1 MKRVLLYLIA
11 TVACLSSYADK
22 TYTMTVP
29 DENNPGKMISYNIVE
44 PLFKDNNNNF
54 LARMYNYMESPNLV
68 EKRKNL
74 NSVGVTSRGSDETKA
89 LQTNAGF
96 LAQSDGVSS
105 PGFSL
110 KGKNLMILFVL
121 DENGF
126 PTNPQII
133 ENKGF
138 NNSEKLLSIFTSSE
152 PIDPGYING
161 KKAPFTGLL
170 KMSGQDGVRIIWSPM
185 IGTASNVDLQGMK

>member
-1 MKRVLLYLIA
+1 MKKVILLLIA
-11 TVACLSSYADK
+11 TVAGLSCFAEK
-22 TYTMTVP
+22 TYTMTLA
-29 DENNPGKMISYNIVE
+29 DENNPGKMISYNIIE

-54 LARMYNYMESPNLV
+54 IGRMYNYMKSPNLV

-133 ENKGF
+133 ENTGF
-138 NNSEKLLSIFTSSE
+138 NDTEKLLSIFTSSE
-152 PIDPGYING
+152 PIEPGLING
-161 KKAPFTGLL
+161 EKAPFTGLL
-170 KMSGQDGVRIIWSPM
+170 KMSGADGVKIIWSPM
-185 IGTASNVDLQGMK
+185 IGTASNVDLQAIK

>member
-1 MKRVLLYLIA
+1 MKKVILLLIA
-11 TVACLSSYADK
+11 TVAGLSCFAEK
-22 TYTMTVP
+22 TYTMTLA

-54 LARMYNYMESPNLV
+54 LARMYKYMGSPNLV

-138 NNSEKLLSIFTSSE
+138 NDTEKLLSIFTSSE

-161 KKAPFTGLL
+161 NKAPFTGLL
-170 KMSGQDGVRIIWSPM
+170 KMSGEDGVRIIWSPM